1 MATGVLPDPAPVDPD
16 GGTPAPTD
24 PQAVVEGFLHA
35 MAASDVDGALAFV
48 ADDIRYVNVG
58 MPAIRGR
65 ARVAKVLGGLSKPGT
80 SFEVYLHAISADG
93 PVVLTERTD
102 VLVFGSL
109 RAQFWVWGRFD
120 VHDGKI
126 TLWRDSFDYVD
137 LTRSFVRGLVGMV
150 LPSVRPKAPA
160 STDVPPGR

>member
-1 MATGVLPDPAPVDPD
+1 MATGVLPDPAPVDPQ
-16 GGTPAPTD
+16 GGAPTD
-24 PQAVVEGFLHA
+24 PQSVVEAFLHA
-35 MAASDVDGALAFV
+35 LAVSDVDAAVALV

-58 MPAIRGR
+58 LPTVRGR
-65 ARVAKVLGGLSKPGT
+65 ARVAKVLGGLTKPGT

-120 VHDGKI
+120 VHDGQI
-126 TLWRDSFDYVD
+126 TLWRDSFDFVD
-137 LTRSFVRGLVGMV
+137 ITRAFVRGLVGMV
-150 LPSVRPKAPA
+150 LPGIRPKAPT
-160 STDVPPGR
+160 STEVPPGR

>member
-1 MATGVLPDPAPVDPD
+1 MATGVLPDPAPVDPQ
-16 GGTPAPTD
+16 GGAPTD
-24 PQAVVEGFLHA
+24 PQSVVEAFLHVLA
-35 MAASDVDGALAFV
+35 VSDVDAAVALV

-58 MPAIRGR
+58 LPAIRGR
-65 ARVAKVLGGLSKPGT
+65 ARVAKVLGGLGKPGT

-120 VHDGKI
+120 VHDGQI

-137 LTRSFVRGLVGMV
+137 LTRSFVRGLLGMAV
-150 LPSVRPKAPA
+150 PGLRPKAPT
-160 STDVPPGR
+160 STEVPPGR